1 MSTYKLLFSYAEM
14 FISALTGLSIVTKEK
29 TMANFVKTIATFKGP
44 EADLDAIRSMVTKTT
59 ESTATEDGLLNQILP
74 MPPELKEIE
83 RDIYVGL
90 LSENMRLKDV
100 LSIIRKDAKALNYS
114 EASIREI
121 SANIEKAAKLQET
134 FGYPAWYDWAKAWWN
149 TKWDV
154 SELRITDDI
163 EGLLSITFHT
173 AWSFPETPMI
183 VLSRLFPGT
192 QMEFRFADEDIA
204 YGRYGSLE
212 VKGGLVTDR
221 HIGIDKDACAKIWG
235 YRDYTDSEAQMEA

>member
-1 MSTYKLLFSYAEM
+1 M
-14 FISALTGLSIVTKEK
+14 VTKEK
-29 TMANFVKTIATFKGP
+29 TMANFVKTIATFRGP
-44 EADLDAIRSMVTKTT
+44 EADLDVIRSMVTKAT

-74 MPPELKEIE
+74 MPPGLRTIE

-100 LSIIRKDAKALNYS
+100 LSIIRKDGKAQNYP

-121 SANIEKAAKLQET
+121 SANVEKAAELQET
-134 FGYPAWYDWAKAWWN
+134 FGYPSWYDWAKAYWN

-154 SELRITDDI
+154 SELRIVDDI

-173 AWSFPETPMI
+173 AWSFPETPMV
-183 VLSRLFPGT
+183 VLSRLFPET
-192 QMEFRFADEDIA
+192 QIKFRFADEDIA
-204 YGRYGSLE
+204 YGRCGSLE

-221 HIGIDKDACAKIWG
+221 HIGVDKNACAKVWG
-235 YRDYTDSEAQMEA
+235 YRDYSDYESQMEA

>member
-1 MSTYKLLFSYAEM
+1 MSTHYLFHTQR
-14 FISALTGLSIVTKEK
+14 FSALTGLSMVTKEK
-29 TMANFVKTIATFKGP
+29 NMANFVKTIATFSGP
-44 EADLDAIRSMVTKTT
+44 EADLDTIRSMVIKAT

-74 MPPELKEIE
+74 MPPELRTIE

-114 EASIREI
+114 EESIREI
-121 SANIEKAAKLQET
+121 SANVEKAAKLQET
-134 FGYPAWYDWAKAWWN
+134 FGYPSWFDWAKAWWN

-154 SELRITDDI
+154 SELRVTDDI
-163 EGLLSITFHT
+163 EGVLSITFHT

-183 VLSRLFPGT
+183 ILSRLFPAT
-192 QMEFRFADEDIA
+192 QMVFRFADEDIA
-204 YGRYGSLE
+204 YWRCGSME

-221 HIGIDKDACAKIWG
+221 HIGVDKDECAKVWG
-235 YRDYTDSEAQMEA
+235 YQDYRDYESQMEE

>member
-1 MSTYKLLFSYAEM
+1 
-14 FISALTGLSIVTKEK
+14 
-29 TMANFVKTIATFKGP
+29 MANFVKTIATFRGP
-44 EADLDAIRSMVTKTT
+44 EKDLEAIRSMVTKAI
-59 ESTATEDGLLNQILP
+59 ESEAQEDGLLNQILP
-74 MPPELKEIE
+74 MPPGLREIE

-100 LSIIRKDAKALNYS
+100 LSIIRKDAKALKYS

-121 SANIEKAAKLQET
+121 SANVEKAAELQKT
-134 FGYPAWYDWAKAWWN
+134 FGFPSWYEWAKAYWN

-183 VLSRLFPGT
+183 ILSRLFPVT
-192 QMEFRFADEDIA
+192 AMEFRFADEDIA
-204 YGRYGSLE
+204 YGRCGSME
-212 VKGGLVTDR
+212 VTGGLVTDR
-221 HIGIDKDACAKIWG
+221 HIGVDKDACAKVWG
-235 YRDYTDSEAQMEA
+235 YRDYTDWESQMEA